1 MEVGFLLN
9 SLSIIIGNICSLLA
23 MASDS
28 FSSTRKS
35 AKGVLLVQCL
45 SQFIYGVGTVILKGY
60 SGAVQNAVSI
70 IRNFVAIKEVKSKA
84 VEWILVLLGVGLGVA
99 FNNLG
104 LIGYL
109 PILAN
114 LQYTLAVFK
123 FKDNDRALKISF
135 AVCVALFAA
144 FNIAILN
151 FVGFVSNLVV
161 LVTTIVMIFKGK
173 KNGESV

>member
-1 MEVGFLLN
+1 MDAISVIVGN
-9 SLSIIIGNICSLLA
+9 VCSLLGMVA
-23 MASDS
+23 DS

-35 AKGVLLVQCL
+35 AKEVLWVQSL
-45 SQFIYGVGTVILKGY
+45 GQLIYCIGTIVLKGY

-70 IRNFVAIKEVKSKA
+70 LRNFVAIKKINNKT
-84 VEWILVLLGVGLGVA
+84 VEWCLVLLGVALGIA

-109 PILAN
+109 PVVAN

-123 FKDNDRALKISF
+123 CKDNDRTLKISF
-135 AVCVALFAA
+135 VICVGLFAV

-151 FVGFVSNLVV
+151 LVGVCSNLVV
-161 LVTTIVMIFKGK
+161 LVTTLVMLFKQK
-173 KNGESV
+173 

>member
-1 MEVGFLLN
+1 
-9 SLSIIIGNICSLLA
+9 

-28 FSSTRKS
+28 FSSTRKK
-35 AKGVLLVQCL
+35 ARDVLWVQCL
-45 SQFIYGVGTVILKGY
+45 SQFIYGLGTVILKGY

-70 IRNFVAIKEVKSKA
+70 IRNLVAIKKIESKV

-109 PILAN
+109 PVVAN

-123 FKDNDRALKISF
+123 FKNNDRALKISF
-135 AVCVALFAA
+135 AICVALFAA
-144 FNIAILN
+144 FNIAIFN
-151 FVGFVSNLVV
+151 FVGVISNSVV
-161 LVTTIVMIFKGK
+161 MVTTLIMIFKGGKDK
-173 KNGESV
+173 KSEDKSE